1 MRQVFLAEGH
11 FGVSFGVSPVKLV
24 HWIYTYKHM
33 PCLSAFVRSVSALA
47 QGAPCSWTFQVRPEK
62 VTSTCP
68 QSFAELDPD
77 CLSRR
82 LLGAGKSFKG
92 GAEAC
97 RLSLT
102 WPRRLPPA
110 SQYVWT
116 PSQGG

>member
-1 MRQVFLAEGH
+1 MGQPKEGPSSRYFVPQASLKSFFL
-11 FGVSFGVSPVKLV
+11 FFLLF
-24 HWIYTYKHM
+24 TLKHM
-33 PCLSAFVRSVSALA
+33 PCLSACGVSADSRRSMLMDL
-47 QGAPCSWTFQVRPEK
+47 GPEK

-68 QSFAELDPD
+68 ENFAELDPD
-77 CLSRR
+77 CSSR
-82 LLGAGKSFKG
+82 LLGAGKRFKG

-116 PSQGG
+116 PSQRG

>member
-1 MRQVFLAEGH
+1 
-11 FGVSFGVSPVKLV
+11 
-24 HWIYTYKHM
+24 M
-33 PCLSAFVRSVSALA
+33 PCLSAFGVSAGSRRSTLMDL
-47 QGAPCSWTFQVRPEK
+47 GPEK
-62 VTSTCP
+62 VTSTCL

-77 CLSRR
+77 CLSR

>member
-1 MRQVFLAEGH
+1 MLIDLE
-11 FGVSFGVSPVKLV
+11 
-24 HWIYTYKHM
+24 
-33 PCLSAFVRSVSALA
+33 
-47 QGAPCSWTFQVRPEK
+47 PEK

-77 CLSRR
+77 CFGRV
-82 LLGAGKSFKG
+82 LGAGESFRG

-110 SQYVWT
+110 SQYV
-116 PSQGG
+116 

>member
-1 MRQVFLAEGH
+1 MLIDLE
-11 FGVSFGVSPVKLV
+11 
-24 HWIYTYKHM
+24 
-33 PCLSAFVRSVSALA
+33 
-47 QGAPCSWTFQVRPEK
+47 PEK

-77 CLSRR
+77 CFGRV
-82 LLGAGKSFKG
+82 LGAGESFRG

-110 SQYVWT
+110 SQYVCT

>member
-1 MRQVFLAEGH
+1 MLIDLE
-11 FGVSFGVSPVKLV
+11 
-24 HWIYTYKHM
+24 
-33 PCLSAFVRSVSALA
+33 
-47 QGAPCSWTFQVRPEK
+47 PEK

-77 CLSRR
+77 CFGRV
-82 LLGAGKSFKG
+82 LGAGESFRG

-97 RLSLT
+97 WLSLT

>member
-1 MRQVFLAEGH
+1 MH
-11 FGVSFGVSPVKLV
+11 
-24 HWIYTYKHM
+24 T
-33 PCLSAFVRSVSALA
+33 
-47 QGAPCSWTFQVRPEK
+47 
-62 VTSTCP
+62 

-77 CLSRR
+77 CLSR
-82 LLGAGKSFKG
+82 LLSAGKSFKG

-116 PSQGG
+116 PSQGMVHAWVR

>member
-1 MRQVFLAEGH
+1 
-11 FGVSFGVSPVKLV
+11 
-24 HWIYTYKHM
+24 M
-33 PCLSAFVRSVSALA
+33 PCLSACGVSAGSRRSTLMDL
-47 QGAPCSWTFQVRPEK
+47 GPEK

-68 QSFAELDPD
+68 ENFAELDPD
-77 CLSRR
+77 CFSR
-82 LLGAGKSFKG
+82 LLGAGKRFKG

>member
-1 MRQVFLAEGH
+1 
-11 FGVSFGVSPVKLV
+11 
-24 HWIYTYKHM
+24 M
-33 PCLSAFVRSVSALA
+33 PCLSAFGVRAGSRRSTLMDL
-47 QGAPCSWTFQVRPEK
+47 GPEK
-62 VTSTCP
+62 VTSTCL

-77 CLSRR
+77 CLSR
-82 LLGAGKSFKG
+82 LLSAGKSFKG